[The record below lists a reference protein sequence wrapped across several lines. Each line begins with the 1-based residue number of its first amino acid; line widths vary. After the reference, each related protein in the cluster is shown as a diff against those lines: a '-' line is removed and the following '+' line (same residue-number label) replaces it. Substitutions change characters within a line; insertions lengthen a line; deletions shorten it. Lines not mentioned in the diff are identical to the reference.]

1 MRTLIAIVLSTML
14 VGCSD
19 RPDLTEEQLDA
30 LQVLGEM
37 RKPDPVRD
45 ARCDYRQRMVEW
57 MQTTPDWYKHEDI
70 SFEASEENLKA
81 EYERRKATDGAEKA
95 ANWYVEETRKPIL
108 HLLKEWSEP
117 ERKK

>member
-30 LQVLGEM
+30 LQALGEM
-37 RKPDPVRD
+37 TQPDPVRD
-45 ARCDYRQRMVEW
+45 ARSDYRQRVVEW

-70 SFEASEENLKA
+70 SFASTDVNLKA

-95 ANWYVEETRKPIL
+95 AAWYAEETRKPIL
-108 HLLKEWSEP
+108 HLLKEWSN
-117 ERKK
+117 RDK